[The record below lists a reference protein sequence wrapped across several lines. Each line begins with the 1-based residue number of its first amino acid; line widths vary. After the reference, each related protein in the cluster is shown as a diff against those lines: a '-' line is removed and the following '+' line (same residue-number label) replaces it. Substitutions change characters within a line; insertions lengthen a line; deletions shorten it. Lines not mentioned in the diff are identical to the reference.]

1 MKILYVEDEKYMALA
16 VAQILKKNNYS
27 VDLAYDGENGLD
39 LALSGLYDI
48 VILDIML
55 PKVGG
60 IEILQQMRKKGLEI
74 PVILLT
80 AKGETDDK
88 VSGLDNGAD
97 DYLAKPF
104 QTEELLAR
112 LRALARRKGQF
123 LSVHNL
129 SFADIEFNYNLLHL
143 YGNGLSF
150 HLTLKEG
157 QLLELLM
164 NHKGQAITNN
174 HIIEKLWGWDSE
186 AEDSHVHVQVAFLRK
201 KLKLISSKVKIKTIY
216 GVGYMLTLAEGDG
229 CDV

>member
-174 HIIEKLWGWDSE
+174 HIIDK
-186 AEDSHVHVQVAFLRK
+186 
-201 KLKLISSKVKIKTIY
+201 
-216 GVGYMLTLAEGDG
+216 
-229 CDV
+229 